1 MEMSGHS
8 RKRPLPQ
15 IDEFPPWGFIGQD
28 EKRTRRE
35 IIELSSD
42 SDEDLK
48 IVHFSP
54 GRERKD
60 NRKED
65 RFELEEELECVICGT
80 CFL

>member
-8 RKRPLPQ
+8 RKRSLPQ

-28 EKRTRRE
+28 EKRTKRE

-48 IVHFSP
+48 IVHFSR
-54 GRERKD
+54 GRD

-80 CFL
+80 GFL